1 MKQLIAISILLLALT
16 ISGYAQEQER
26 IPNRFDQID
35 TILNKV
41 ILRHEIM
48 GGATLNTRGFGL
60 IFGKGYN
67 ATAFKKNLWEAEF
80 FGVRG
85 DKQVRINFYGAY
97 YSNANSYVFGKLN
110 KVYNLRVG
118 IGQQHLLNTKP
129 YWGGV
134 ELRFTYYGGL
144 SLGFAKPIYLYIINQ
159 TGFNTIDSKKY
170 DPDEHF
176 VENIY
181 GRAPFLDGLN
191 EIKLHPGA
199 YLKAGLNFEFG
210 QFNTVVRALEAGIM
224 IDGYAVPIPI
234 MAFNDPHHYFFNFY
248 VNVTFGKRY
257 NKF

>member
-1 MKQLIAISILLLALT
+1 MKKLYFILLVIQCIGFT
-16 ISGYAQEQER
+16 FIGNAQEGVPER
-26 IPNRFDQID
+26 FEQMD

-48 GGATLNTRGFGL
+48 GGALLHTRGFG
-60 IFGKGYN
+60 IFFRKGYN
-67 ATAFKKNLWEAEF
+67 QTAFKKNLWEAEF
-80 FGVRG
+80 FGIKG

-97 YSNANSYVFGKLN
+97 YSNANSYVFGKFN
-110 KVYNLRVG
+110 KVYNLRAG
-118 IGQQHLLNTKP
+118 LGQQHLLNTKP

-134 ELRFTYYGGL
+134 ELRFSYYGGF
-144 SLGFAKPIYLYIINQ
+144 SLGISKPIYLYIINQ
-159 TGFNTIDSKKY
+159 TGFNTIDSEKY

-181 GRAPFLDGLN
+181 GRAPFTDGLN

-210 QFNTVVRALEAGIM
+210 QFNTIIRALEAGIM
-224 IDGYAVPIPI
+224 IDGYAIPIPI
-234 MAFNDPHHYFFNFY
+234 MAFNDPHYYFLNFY
-248 VNVTFGKRY
+248 LSIVFGKRY